1 LENPIYQELE
11 TIDSER
17 FHLRFLPERRK
28 RIMVIDDD
36 LDFRLSI
43 CELLVEQGYLVMTAK
58 DGETGLNNL
67 LHQSERPDL
76 ILVDVLMPVKSGL
89 EFRREQLC
97 IAELAGI
104 PVLFLTGHGPVA

>member
-1 LENPIYQELE
+1 
-11 TIDSER
+11 
-17 FHLRFLPERRK
+17 
-28 RIMVIDDD
+28 MVIDDD

-104 PVLFLTGHGPVA
+104 PVLFLTGHGPVAGECCLLKPIEEREFLDVVRGIVGQDG